1 MPGRKAP
8 TGIAVCCPE
17 IDLIGG
23 KVMILHDGNDFI
35 ELKMAERTP
44 AGLPSA
50 GDVRFNA
57 RVQFSTFSAESD
69 VWVDAPALRSFVEQL
84 REVERTRQGG
94 AILVSM
100 SPGELRLEI
109 RATDS
114 LGHVGAVGELGRWC
128 RGTLD
133 GRFWSSVAF
142 GIPFDP
148 SLLAGLLEEFEL
160 LD

>member
-1 MPGRKAP
+1 MVLR
-8 TGIAVCCPE
+8 
-17 IDLIGG
+17 
-23 KVMILHDGNDFI
+23 DGNDFI

-44 AGLPSA
+44 EGLQGA

-69 VWVDAPALRSFVEQL
+69 VWVAAPALRSFVEQL
-84 REVERTRQGG
+84 REVERTRRG
-94 AILVSM
+94 AASLTSM

-114 LGHVGAVGELGRWC
+114 MGHVGAFGELGRWC
-128 RGTLD
+128 RGTLPA
-133 GRFWSSVAF
+133 RFWSAVSF

-148 SLLAGLLEEFEL
+148 SLLAGILEEFEI